1 MEFKKF
7 REQYSFETNREYITA
22 LYADIQSQFG
32 KLYDHINCTFNRDE
46 LKSRKKNNIRQVGQQ
61 LINKFGAEHQIII
74 AIEELSELQKE
85 LCKLLRHEPNGSHL
99 MEEIADVE
107 IILEQLKLIL
117 RDHSDI
123 DFWINQ
129 KLRRAKERYLDDK
142 K

>member
-7 REQYSFETNREYITA
+7 REKYTA
-22 LYADIQSQFG
+22 EPVNNYLEELFVHIQSQF
-32 KLYDHINCTFNRDE
+32 KELYDYINCTFNRDE
-46 LKSRKKNNIRQVGQQ
+46 LKSRKKNNIRQIGQQ

-85 LCKLLRHEPNGSHL
+85 LCKLLRHESDGYHL

-107 IILEQLKLIL
+107 IVLEQLKLIFK
-117 RDHSDI
+117 DHSDI

-129 KLRRAKERYLDDK
+129 KLQRAKERYLDA
-142 K
+142 

>member
-1 MEFKKF
+1 MEFKEF
-7 REQYSFETNREYITA
+7 RGKYTVESDSNYFKE
-22 LYADIQSQFG
+22 LFVHIQSQF
-32 KLYDHINCTFNRDE
+32 KELYDHINCTFNRDE
-46 LKSRKKNNIRQVGQQ
+46 LKSRKKNNIRQIGQQ

-107 IILEQLKLIL
+107 IVLEQLKLIL

-129 KLRRAKERYLDDK
+129 KLRRAKERYLDE
-142 K
+142 